1 VRVARVLLGI
11 PARPTSPSS
20 EQPSSDELASEV
32 RALRELVES
41 ETDRIAELTE
51 ALSAR
56 DARVTELEKLL
67 EESRRSGKR
76 QAAPFSKGDPAE
88 EPKRP
93 GRKSG
98 DRHGR
103 HGHRMAPVGPIDR
116 ELSAPLPACCPDC
129 GGAIRFERED
139 EQFQTEL
146 FERRPTVTRLV
157 IGIGRCTNCKRRVQG
172 RHPEQTSDALGAAAS
187 QVGPNAMSLATW
199 LHYVMGLSFKKS
211 ASVLGHM
218 GVPVTAGALS
228 SGAQSTGT
236 DLVPVHQ
243 EIVDMLNDVGV
254 VVPEETGWRVGGE
267 GAWLWVVTNDR
278 ATAYNMADGRGCDQ
292 AKELLH
298 EDFSGVIVR
307 DGWIVYRQFTKAEH
321 QTCTACLLR
330 RCHELLASN
339 PEWARSTPR
348 EVKEILLAGLDA
360 RGLSKKKRLE
370 VVADLTERVQ
380 LLGEQA
386 RPYDEN
392 RKLVAHLTNKIDAL
406 FSYLTHPGVDA
417 TDWRA
422 EQAVRPAVV
431 NRKLWGGN
439 RTWRRAGTQ
448 GRIMSALRTAV
459 QQGLDPIEL
468 LVQLARAPDPAA
480 VSLFH

>member
-1 VRVARVLLGI
+1 MGI
-11 PARPTSPSS
+11 PAPPPSPSS
-20 EQPSSDELASEV
+20 GTDPVDELRAVVV
-32 RALRELVES
+32 RLEAQVES
-41 ETDRIAELTE
+41 LSE
-51 ALSAR
+51 ALGQR
-56 DARVTELEKLL
+56 DARITELEKLL

-88 EPKRP
+88 EPRRP
-93 GRKSG
+93 GRKTG

-103 HGHRMAPVGPIDR
+103 HGHRMAPVGPVDR

-129 GGAIRFERED
+129 GGAVCFERED

-146 FERRPTVTRLV
+146 PERRPTVTRFV
-157 IGIGRCTNCKRRVQG
+157 IGIGHCTNCKRRVQG

-211 ASVLGHM
+211 ASVLGHL

-228 SGAQSTGT
+228 SGAQSTGA
-236 DLVPVHQ
+236 DLVAVHR
-243 EIVDMLNDVGV
+243 EIVATLNDAAV
-254 VVPEETGWRVGGE
+254 VVPDETGWRVGGE

-278 ATAYNMADGRGCDQ
+278 ATAYNVADGRGFDQ
-292 AKELLH
+292 ARELLH

-307 DGWIVYRQFTKAEH
+307 DGWIVYRQFTEADH
-321 QTCTACLLR
+321 QTCTAHLLR

-339 PEWARSTPR
+339 PDWARFAPR
-348 EVKEILLAGLDA
+348 EVREILLAGLDA
-360 RGLSKKKRLE
+360 RGLSKNKRLA

-386 RPYDEN
+386 HPYDEN
-392 RKLVAHLTNKIDAL
+392 RKLVAHLTNEIDAL
-406 FSYLTHPGVDA
+406 FTYLTRPGVDA
-417 TDWRA
+417 TNWRA

-431 NRKLWGGN
+431 NRKVWGGN
-439 RTWRRAGTQ
+439 RTWRGAGTQ

-459 QQGLDPIEL
+459 QQGLDPIEFL
-468 LVQLARAPDPAA
+468 IRLARAPDPAM
-480 VSLFH
+480 VSLFR